1 MLSPF
6 VSMDRFDGKGMNMK
20 KGLVLEGGAMRGIY
34 TAGVLDAFLEQ
45 NIAVD
50 GVIGF
55 NEAVFIIGVGIGG
68 VGSHH
73 AGGTAL
79 QVFFGLFLAA
89 GDGVGQCFL
98 GHNMLLFHR
107 DCSFHGQA
115 DDEHRPLRWGI
126 LSIK

>member
-1 MLSPF
+1 MRASPPCGDAHF
-6 VSMDRFDGKGMNMK
+6 KRK
-20 KGLVLEGGAMRGIY
+20 KSINRVFPPVG
-34 TAGVLDAFLEQ
+34 Q
-45 NIAVD
+45 AVD

-68 VGSHH
+68 VGLHH
-73 AGGTAL
+73 AGGSAL

-89 GDGVGQCFL
+89 GDGVGLCFL

-107 DCSFHGQA
+107 DCSFHGLQ
-115 DDEHRPLRWGI
+115 RGI

>member
-1 MLSPF
+1 
-6 VSMDRFDGKGMNMK
+6 MK
-20 KGLVLEGGAMRGIY
+20 RCRVARNGSRPLQKKKSINRVFPPVG
-34 TAGVLDAFLEQ
+34 Q
-45 NIAVD
+45 AVD
-50 GVIGF
+50 GVFGF

-68 VGSHH
+68 VGPHH

-98 GHNMLLFHR
+98 GDFSNLFILIFQSKH
-107 DCSFHGQA
+107 SFRGRA

-126 LSIK
+126 PSIK